1 MAQIRKFGFEPQFQE
16 PDVQYTPCKSFRSG
30 QPRRKH
36 EGHEHAFR
44 HPYHTGAHRQG
55 FGGHFL
61 VRYDHFQQPDGTL
74 SPFQISP
81 SEGNGAAG
89 DYLF

>member
-1 MAQIRKFGFEPQFQE
+1 MAQIQNFGFEPCLQE
-16 PDVQYTPCKSFRSG
+16 LDVQHTPCESFRSG

-44 HPYHTGAHRQG
+44 HPYHTGAHRQR
-55 FGGHFL
+55 FGSHFP

-89 DYLF
+89 DYLL